1 MNTYACCKEIYL
13 GQAGGGFIPYYTPQK
28 GGSIFGSVLRGVGNF
43 FKSKVAPS
51 LIEHG
56 ADFLQD
62 VVSGKNVAESA
73 KKRGMQALQNTINRT
88 IGNPNVN
95 KIANKRKQSVISRNK
110 IRKKQRRIR

>member
-1 MNTYACCKEIYL
+1 MNTDACCREIYL

-43 FKSKVAPS
+43 FKTKVAPS

-73 KKRGMQALQNTINRT
+73 KKRGIQALQNTINRT
-88 IGNPNVN
+88 INNRGVN
-95 KIANKRKQSVISRNK
+95 KITNKRNSSVTSRKK
-110 IRKKQRRIR
+110 IGKKQRRIR